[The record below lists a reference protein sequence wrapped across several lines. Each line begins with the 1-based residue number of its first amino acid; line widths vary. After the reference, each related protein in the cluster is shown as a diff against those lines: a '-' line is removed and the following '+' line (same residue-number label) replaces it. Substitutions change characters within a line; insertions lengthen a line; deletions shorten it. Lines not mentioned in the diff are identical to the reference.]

1 MNTKYLTPTV
11 WLGFAMLA
19 TSIWA
24 QDAAAPA
31 APTTPAAAPTV
42 PAADSAAPVAPVAP
56 PHATNGGLRFNFRG
70 APLET
75 VLNYMSD
82 AAGYVI
88 VLETPVRGTVDMWSS
103 QSVSRE
109 EAVQLLNIALN
120 KNGYTATAQ
129 GRTLVISS
137 KDDAKKKNL
146 PIRTGNDPEEIPSN
160 AEMVMQIIPLR
171 HIDATQAARD
181 LGTLLPGSSTITP
194 NQDSNS
200 LVVTDTN
207 INLKHVVELVSAL
220 DTSIDTVSTMRI
232 FKLKNADPYEMA
244 QLVTNLYS
252 APTQGLNG
260 NRAGQFGQLGQGFG
274 RGGLAGFGGLGAG
287 GFGQALAAGAFGGGR
302 GGGGGGGGGLGGGG
316 ARGGAAGR
324 TGSSNRFVPV
334 VAVPDP
340 RTYSVIVTA
349 SKDAMPDIAD
359 MITQLDSSPARKQKV
374 FVYTMEN
381 ADVKQVEATL
391 KNLFQSSNARTTNNN
406 QPDALTSRATANA
419 QSSNSTN
426 LQLGTS
432 SGGGGRGN

>member
-1 MNTKYLTPTV
+1 MKNPYFTPIV
-11 WLGFAMLA
+11 WLGLA
-19 TSIWA
+19 ALAATA
-24 QDAAAPA
+24 QAQPEATPEAAPPPPAAAPA
-31 APTTPAAAPTV
+31 PTPAE
-42 PAADSAAPVAPVAP
+42 
-56 PHATNGGLRFNFRG
+56 ATPRNPNGGLRFNFRG

-88 VLETPVRGTVDMWSS
+88 VLDTPVRGTVDMWSS
-103 QSVSRE
+103 HPVSRE

-120 KNGYTATAQ
+120 KNGYTATVQ
-129 GRTLVISS
+129 GRSLVIAS

-146 PIRTGNDPEEIPSN
+146 PIRTGNDPEEIPAN

-207 INLKHVVELVSAL
+207 LNLKHVVELVSAL

-232 FKLKNADPYEMA
+232 FRLKNADPYEMA
-244 QLVTNLYS
+244 QLISNLYGT
-252 APTQGLNG
+252 PTQGLNG
-260 NRAGQFGQLGQGFG
+260 NRNGQAG
-274 RGGLAGFGGLGAG
+274 AAG
-287 GFGQALAAGAFGGGR
+287 GFNRGAFGGF
-302 GGGGGGGGGLGGGG
+302 GGGGGAAAAIGAALAGGGFGG
-316 ARGGAAGR
+316 RGGAAGGFGAAGGRNGR
-324 TGSSNRFVPV
+324 TGTTNRFVPV

-349 SKDAMPDIAD
+349 SKEAMPDIAD
-359 MITQLDSSPARKQKV
+359 MVSQLDSSPARKQKV
-374 FVYTMEN
+374 FVYTLEN
-381 ADVKQVEATL
+381 ADVKQVETTL
-391 KNLFQSSNARTTNNN
+391 RNLFQSSTARTTTNN
-406 QPDALTSRATANA
+406 QPDALTTRATANA
-419 QSSNSTN
+419 QTSAQSN
-426 LQLGTS
+426 LQLGTSS